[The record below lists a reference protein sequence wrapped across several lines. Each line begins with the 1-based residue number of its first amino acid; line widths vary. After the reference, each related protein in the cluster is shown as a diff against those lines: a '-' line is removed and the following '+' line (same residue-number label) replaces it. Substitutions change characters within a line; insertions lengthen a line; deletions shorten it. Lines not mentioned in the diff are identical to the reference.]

1 MSYDAILEIP
11 NVVVVSGPAGQS
23 FLPVDDAAELVA
35 DFGRD
40 GDRAIIRA
48 NGDEWLKTAGAW
60 AATGENFWGTLLAQG
75 AAQVDQARQA
85 AEQAQTIADEFGDLE
100 TGVTLA
106 QAAAE
111 SAAQDAGQ
119 TAADRA
125 QTSADRTQT
134 GLDRAATGTDAGL
147 TAADRIA
154 TAADRAQTT
163 LDRAA
168 TGADASQTAAD
179 RIATGLDRTA
189 TGADAGQTA
198 ADRLA
203 TGADA
208 AAAGL
213 SATQAAAAVGGVI
226 YDTTAAGI
234 AATVNGQFFIVKGD
248 GTTTYALMYK
258 NVATVATLIASYPSK
273 AMFDAIFPSTY
284 DTFEADLSGWQTACI
299 DVNERIF
306 GGVKHDGSASNML
319 PLSVPWLG
327 VDGNVSAG
335 GTVAGLAL
343 EGATITVTGAG
354 VQYVF
359 GEPDLTGFYAAAT
372 DANGLVLSA
381 TLLDGRTV
389 TYIAVQS
396 PPAPAAA
403 NSQAADIGATK
414 AVYTLENGSNI
425 DVYAEDQTSRIVT
438 KITAGGRNT
447 RPTLND
453 AESLVFFSDE
463 SDGAIKFAPVGG
475 GPAYRA
481 LADRRCVCWGDSLTA
496 GLEDVSGGA
505 GTSFIYTNNYPDKL
519 AALLGRTVINRG
531 KSSLSAKQ
539 VAVYQGGVITTV
551 TASGNTIPASGAVN
565 VTLDDD
571 GKLSQYTNIVLTG
584 TLAGVY
590 GTLSRAVQAGQVS
603 FTRAAAGASTPCPP
617 GTTFI
622 VDPTG
627 GGAIGSSP
635 TNLPLDQM
643 TNIIWVGRNGITVPA
658 ENRASVIAMVAHL
671 KNWKSRYLVLSVPPG
686 SGDRNTS
693 GANKIAYDQI
703 IALNAGYAAD
713 HGNFYVDLIGPLQ
726 AANDGSAQDL
736 TDVANGIVP
745 ASLRSDAIHFNNAG
759 YTIADNTIY
768 AKMVA
773 LGWAQ

>member
-1 MSYDAILEIP
+1 MPSAIYENGEDGVEADPTPASGLRGHHGWSMVTALIADGERRVRRVVDWTGGEGIKPDVGFYLGPLGAVTDIADAT
-11 NVVVVSGPAGQS
+11 
-23 FLPVDDAAELVA
+23 DDR
-35 DFGRD
+35 GTK
-40 GDRAIIRA
+40 GDKGD
-48 NGDEWLKTAGAW
+48 NGDEGEPGPQGKSAYQVAVDNGFVGTEPEWLDAYVN
-60 AATGENFWGTLLAQG
+60 E
-75 AAQVDQARQA
+75 
-85 AEQAQTIADEFGDLE
+85 I
-100 TGVTLA
+100 A
-106 QAAAE
+106 QAATTASIE
-111 SAAQDAGQ
+111 ARDLSEAWASSPTDVTPGNASAKTSAAN
-119 TAADRA
+119 AD
-125 QTSADRTQT
+125 TSA
-134 GLDRAATGTDAGL
+134 GL
-147 TAADRIA
+147 
-154 TAADRAQTT
+154 
-163 LDRAA
+163 
-168 TGADASQTAAD
+168 
-179 RIATGLDRTA
+179 
-189 TGADAGQTA
+189 
-198 ADRLA
+198 
-203 TGADA
+203 
-208 AAAGL
+208 
-213 SATQAAAAVGGVI
+213 AAAAVGGVI

-248 GTTTYALMYK
+248 GTSTYALMYK

-273 AMFDAIFPSTY
+273 AMFDAIFPSTF
-284 DTFEADLSGWQTACI
+284 DTFEADLSGWKTAYL
-299 DVNERIF
+299 DVNERVF
-306 GGVKHDGSASNML
+306 GGVKYDGSASNML
-319 PLSVPWLG
+319 PLSVPSLG
-327 VDGNVSAG
+327 VDGNVTAG

-343 EGATITVTGAG
+343 EGATLSVTGAG

-372 DANGLVLSA
+372 DANGMVLSA

-389 TYIAVQS
+389 TYMAVQS

-403 NSQAADIGATK
+403 NSQAVDIGATK

-425 DVYAEDQTSRIVT
+425 DVYAEDQTSRVVT

-475 GPAYRA
+475 GSAYRA

-505 GTSFIYTNNYPDKL
+505 GTSFIYDHNYPAKL
-519 AALLGRTVINRG
+519 EALLGRTVINRG

-539 VAVYQGGVITTV
+539 VAVYQGGVVTTV
-551 TASGNTIPASGAVN
+551 TASGDAIPASGAVN

-617 GTTFI
+617 GTTFT

-627 GGAIGSSP
+627 GGSIGGSP

-643 TNIIWVGRNGITVPA
+643 TNIIWVGRNGITVPT
-658 ENRASVIAMVAHL
+658 ENRDSVNAMVANL
-671 KNWKSRYLVLSVPPG
+671 KNWKKRYLVLSVPPG

-713 HGNFYVDLIGPLQ
+713 HGNFYVDLIAPLQ
-726 AANDGSAQDL
+726 AANNGSAQDL

-759 YTIADNTIY
+759 YTIAGNAIY
-768 AKMVA
+768 AKMIA